1 MSKSYIP
8 RQNIAAKP
16 WNEMTEERQREHV
29 DAAIDSPISLPDY
42 VAELQAV
49 VEALGRELS
58 ILRSEVK
65 ELLGRRR

>member
-1 MSKSYIP
+1 
-8 RQNIAAKP
+8 
-16 WNEMTEERQREHV
+16 MTEERQREHV